1 MAIVN
6 PFDQLKKNPSNLG
19 QINLNAL
26 IGDGSKYFNNYFD
39 KTITI
44 STAKE
49 DAVVSYFEKIT
60 DNKESALALA
70 SAVVYTSRIQ
80 GIDPM
85 LILDEFKKLSRDQ
98 LSPFIAQFLN
108 LNRVGT
114 SLIGVQTV
122 PTRNKYVSRTIL
134 A

>member
-114 SLIGVQTV
+114 SLIGVQKV

>member
-49 DAVVSYFEKIT
+49 DAVVSYFEKVT

-85 LILDEFKKLSRDQ
+85 LILDEFKKLNRDQ
-98 LSPFIAQFLN
+98 LAPFIAQFLN

-114 SLIGVQTV
+114 SLIGVQKV
-122 PTRNKYVSRTIL
+122 PTRSKYVSRTIL

>member
-49 DAVVSYFEKIT
+49 DAVVSYFEKVT

-85 LILDEFKKLSRDQ
+85 LVLDEFKKLNRDQ

-114 SLIGVQTV
+114 SLIGVQKV
-122 PTRNKYVSRTIL
+122 PTRSKYVSRTIL

>member
-49 DAVVSYFEKIT
+49 DAVVSYFEKVT

-85 LILDEFKKLSRDQ
+85 LILDEFKKLNRDQ
-98 LSPFIAQFLN
+98 LLPFIAQF
-108 LNRVGT
+108 
-114 SLIGVQTV
+114 
-122 PTRNKYVSRTIL
+122 
-134 A
+134 

>member
-6 PFDQLKKNPSNLG
+6 PFDQLQKNPSNLG
-19 QINLNAL
+19 QINLNVL
-26 IGDGSKYFNNYFD
+26 GGDGTKYFNNYFD
-39 KTITI
+39 KPITI

-49 DAVVSYFEKIT
+49 DAVVSYFEKVT

-85 LILDEFKKLSRDQ
+85 LILDEFKKLTKNQ

-114 SLIGVQTV
+114 SLIGVQSV
-122 PTRNKYVSRTIL
+122 PTRSKYVSRTIIP
-134 A
+134 